1 MARKG
6 GAPENMRPFEKGDS
20 RINRKGRP
28 PILPELKEA
37 VSKVL
42 GKEYGSETGLD
53 KVLTSLFNRALKG
66 DVRAAQE
73 ILDRGFGKSPQK
85 INTNITDNSDTGLE
99 NLSFEELYRL
109 KYGKKKKKKKNL
121 NEL

>member
-109 KYGKKKKKKKNL
+109 KYGKKKKKKKP
-121 NEL
+121 E

>member
-109 KYGKKKKKKKNL
+109 KYGKKKKKKT
-121 NEL
+121 